1 MKKLLKYQLSTSWVS
16 LAVFAVVYLG
26 IMAFAGIS
34 VSFSGGDS
42 YSQMNGTEMAVGIL
56 CFVIFVSNYGD
67 NMRLAIQNGRSR
79 KSIYTAAL
87 ASAGLGS
94 MMLSLYAQIII
105 FASSL
110 LFGSERISYISMTE
124 VIYDTNRSMV
134 GHFIE
139 NYIFTT
145 ALLLVTAMFALV
157 LAAAFARAGKYGRV
171 AIAAGVPIAL
181 FVGFPIL
188 SGIVVSK
195 APALSEM
202 YIRLLAKVTGVESGN
217 PYIGSLT
224 MIIAAAVMA
233 LITYFINRRAEL
245 KG

>member
-1 MKKLLKYQLSTSWVS
+1 MKKLLKYQLSTSWVT
-16 LAVFAVVYLG
+16 LLVFAVVYLG

-34 VSFSGGDS
+34 VSFSEGNS
-42 YSQMNGTEMAVGIL
+42 TSQMNGTEMAVGIL

-67 NMRLAIQNGRSR
+67 NMRFAIQNGRSR
-79 KSIYTAAL
+79 RSIYTAAL

-94 MMLSLYAQIII
+94 IMLSLYAQIII
-105 FASSL
+105 FVSSL
-110 LFGSERISYISMTE
+110 LLGSERISYTSMTE
-124 VIYDTNRSMV
+124 LIYDSNHSV
-134 GHFIE
+134 IGHFFK
-139 NYIFTT
+139 NFIFTT
-145 ALLLVTAMFALV
+145 ALLLVIAMFALV

-181 FVGFPIL
+181 FIGFPTL
-188 SGIVVSK
+188 SGIAVIK
-195 APALSEM
+195 APAFSEM
-202 YIRLLAKVTGVESGN
+202 CIRLLAKVMGVESGN

-233 LITYFINRRAEL
+233 LIIYFINRRAEI